1 MAFTNG
7 PPWPT
12 RIHSVSQARSCTR
25 IARPAGTA
33 PITHDGARIRTTH
46 DYESFF
52 LAPGSADASASH
64 EHLSIRRTALYLHIQ
79 SSTASRR
86 IRALEDRLGA
96 QIARAHVWT
105 PVTTE

>member
-46 DYESFF
+46 DYESFCF
-52 LAPGSADASASH
+52 APGRADASTRH
-64 EHLSIRRTALYLHIQ
+64 EPLRIRRTQLYIDIHT
-79 SSTASRR
+79 SPVSPRTP
-86 IRALEDRLGA
+86 ALEDRL
-96 QIARAHVWT
+96 RAHV
-105 PVTTE
+105 PR

>member
-64 EHLSIRRTALYLHIQ
+64 EHLSIRRTDRKSVVSGKRGSVSVELGG
-79 SSTASRR
+79 RR
-86 IRALEDRLGA
+86 NIKKKN
-96 QIARAHVWT
+96 Q
-105 PVTTE
+105 